1 MIDSDALFS
10 EIERVNAALFQN
22 ELTRKKRAVAQ
33 SLTNVQASVCAAV
46 ASSYMAG
53 AILVDDQELAA
64 QMVDKG
70 LSWQL
75 RALVARG
82 GEK

>member
-46 ASSYMAG
+46 ASSYMSG
-53 AILVDDQELAA
+53 AIRVDDQ
-64 QMVDKG
+64 
-70 LSWQL
+70 
-75 RALVARG
+75 
-82 GEK
+82 